1 MSVEIRL
8 VETRRELKTFI
19 KFPFEIY
26 KGDPYWVPPLIMD
39 DLDTFSPT
47 KNPAFEHAEA
57 KLFLAYK
64 DGKAV
69 GRIIGILSHAA
80 NDKYNTKNLR
90 FGWFE
95 TINDYDVAH
104 SLLLAVENWGKE
116 LGLETMTGPH
126 GFSDLDP
133 EGMLVE
139 GFDQLP
145 TISVYYNFPYYP
157 GFVEKYGFEKEID
170 YLEFRS
176 VNPQE
181 TGIPPKLLRLGERI
195 KERSGVKIHKFKS
208 KRELKQRTVD
218 LFHLLNE
225 AFEEIYGSVPLSEKQ
240 IYYYVKKYFT
250 FVDKDLIQ
258 LAVNEQDEAVGFM
271 IAMPSLS
278 KGFQKAKGRLLP
290 FGWFHILRSL
300 KNYEVLDFY
309 LAGVKKS
316 YRGQGVDLLMVL
328 EVLQAALKKGVK
340 YAESNPELETNKKIH
355 AQWKY
360 FNPTQHKRR
369 RIYKKDIAPPTD

>member
-8 VETRRELKTFI
+8 VETKRELKTFI
-19 KFPFEIY
+19 KVPFEIY

-39 DLDTFSPT
+39 DLDTFTPT
-47 KNPAFEHAEA
+47 KNPAYEHAEA

-64 DGKAV
+64 NGKAV

-95 TINDYDVAH
+95 TINDYEVAR

-116 LGLETMTGPH
+116 LGMETMTGPH

-157 GFVEKYGFEKEID
+157 EFVEKYGFEKEID

-208 KRELKQRTVD
+208 KRELKKRTVD

-240 IYYYVKKYFT
+240 IRYYVQKYFS

-258 LAVNEQDEAVGFM
+258 LAVDENDEAVGFM

-278 KGFQKAKGRLLP
+278 KGFQKAKGRLFP
-290 FGWFHILRSL
+290 FGWFYILRSL

-309 LAGVKKS
+309 LAGIKKS

-328 EVLQAALKKGVK
+328 EVVKAALEKGVK

>member
-1 MSVEIRL
+1 MSVEIRE
-8 VETRRELKTFI
+8 VETKKELKTFI
-19 KFPFEIY
+19 KVPFEIY

-39 DLDTFSPT
+39 DLDTFTPE
-47 KNPAFEHAEA
+47 KNPAYESADA
-57 KLFLAYK
+57 RLFLAYK

-90 FGWFE
+90 FGWFD
-95 TINDYDVAH
+95 TINDYDVAR
-104 SLLLAVENWGKE
+104 SLLMTVEKWGKE
-116 LGLETMTGPH
+116 LGMETMTGPH

-157 GFVEKYGFEKEID
+157 EFVEKYGFKKEID

-181 TGIPPKLLRLGERI
+181 TGIPPKLLRLGARI
-195 KERSGVKIHKFKS
+195 KERSGIRVHKFKS
-208 KRELKQRTVD
+208 KRELKKRTVD

-240 IYYYVKKYFT
+240 ILYYVKKYFS

-258 LAVNEQDEAVGFM
+258 LAVDDKDEAVGFM

-278 KGFQKAKGRLLP
+278 KGFQKAKGRLFP
-290 FGWFHILRSL
+290 FGWFHILRAL

-309 LAGVKKS
+309 LAGIKKS
-316 YRGQGVDLLMVL
+316 YRGQGIDLLMVL
-328 EVLQAALKKGVK
+328 EVLQSALKKGVK

-369 RIYKKDIAPPTD
+369 RIYRKDIALPTD

>member
-1 MSVEIRL
+1 MNVEIRL
-8 VETRRELKTFI
+8 VETKRDLKTFI
-19 KFPFEIY
+19 KVPFELY
-26 KGDPYWVPPLIMD
+26 KGNPYWVPPLIMD
-39 DLDTFSPT
+39 DLDTFNPK
-47 KNPAFEHAEA
+47 KNPAYEHAEA
-57 KLFLAYK
+57 RLFLAYK

-69 GRIIGILSHAA
+69 GRIAGILSHVA
-80 NDKYNTKNLR
+80 NEKYNTRNLR
-90 FGWFE
+90 FGWID
-95 TINDYDVAH
+95 TINDYEVAR

-116 LGLETMTGPH
+116 LGMETMTGPH

-157 GFVEKYGFEKEID
+157 EFVEKYGFTKEID

-176 VNPQE
+176 VNPLD

-195 KERSGVKIHKFKS
+195 KERSGIQVHKFKNKS
-208 KRELKQRTVD
+208 EVKKRSVEL
-218 LFHLLNE
+218 FYLLDE
-225 AFEEIYGSVPLSEKQ
+225 AFEEIYGSVPLTERQ
-240 IYYYVKKYFT
+240 VNYYIKKYFS

-258 LAVNEQDEAVGFM
+258 LAVNENDEAVGFM

-290 FGWFHILRSL
+290 FGWFHILKAL
-300 KNYEVLDFY
+300 KKYEVLDFY
-309 LAGVKKS
+309 LAGIKKS

-328 EVLQAALKKGVK
+328 EVVKAALKKGVK

-369 RIYKKDIAPPTD
+369 RIYRKDIAPQTD

>member
-8 VETRRELKTFI
+8 VETKRELKTFV
-19 KFPFEIY
+19 KVPFEIY

-39 DLDTFSPT
+39 DLETFNPE

-64 DGKAV
+64 NGKVA
-69 GRIIGILSHAA
+69 GRIAGILSHAA

-90 FGWFE
+90 FGWLD
-95 TINDYDVAH
+95 TINDYEVAR

-157 GFVEKYGFEKEID
+157 EFVEKYGFEKEID

-309 LAGVKKS
+309 LAGIKKS
-316 YRGQGVDLLMVL
+316 YRGQGIDLLMVL

-369 RIYKKDIAPPTD
+369 RIYKKNIAPPTE

>member
-8 VETRRELKTFI
+8 VETKRELKTFV
-19 KFPFEIY
+19 KVPFEIY

-39 DLDTFSPT
+39 DLETFNPE

-64 DGKAV
+64 NGKVA
-69 GRIIGILSHAA
+69 GRIAGILSHAA

-90 FGWFE
+90 FGWLD
-95 TINDYDVAH
+95 TINDYEVAR

-157 GFVEKYGFEKEID
+157 EFVEKYGFEKEID

-309 LAGVKKS
+309 LAGIKKS
-316 YRGQGVDLLMVL
+316 YRGQGIDLLMVL

-369 RIYKKDIAPPTD
+369 RIYKKNIAPPTD